1 MLTEIMIEGMYKNF
15 LLAMKLLGVSFDFA
29 FEVPSLDTFLGV
41 LSSALYFFP
50 WRYIW
55 PIPVAICSLMMFRIG
70 MTFVRFIMSILNM
83 LKP

>member
-1 MLTEIMIEGMYKNF
+1 MLTEVIAEGMYKNF
-15 LLAMKLLGVSFDFA
+15 LLAMKVLGISFDFS
-29 FEVPSLDTFLGV
+29 FEVPSLDAFLGV

-70 MTFVRFIMSILNM
+70 VTFVRFALSIIG
-83 LKP
+83 KIIP

>member
-1 MLTEIMIEGMYKNF
+1 MLTEILAEGMYKNF
-15 LLAMKLLGVSFDFA
+15 LLAMKVLGISFDFA
-29 FEVPSLDTFLGV
+29 FEVPALDSFLGV

-70 MTFVRFIMSILNM
+70 VTLVRFALSIIKAIL
-83 LKP
+83 P